1 MKLNKYQN
9 NNLLTQ
15 LYRQFL
21 IQCSIITIVTL
32 IVTGVLYVF
41 AEWFIRQCWPDGYYF
56 YRALYLAVAAVV
68 VWTIQI
74 LVCTHRLLRRVVQY
88 VDELQKATEQLFD
101 KNIEYIELSP
111 ELSEIGAKI
120 NRLKQESERN
130 ERLARENEQRKNDLI
145 MYLAH
150 DLKTPLSS
158 VIGYLTLLHDEGQI
172 SPELREKYLAIALDK
187 AERLEDLINEFFEIT
202 RFNLSEITLQYSQ
215 INLTR
220 LLEQLTFEFKPMLA
234 EKNLTC
240 ELQVPEDMTLRC
252 DANKIQRVFDNLLRN
267 AALYSYPNTKIE
279 ITAEKQEKQV
289 TIHFRNHGDTIAAEK
304 LARIF
309 EQFYRL
315 DAARSSNGGAGLGLA
330 IAKQIVEL
338 HGGRI
343 DAESANNTVEFTV
356 TLPLS

>member
-1 MKLNKYQN
+1 MNKYQN

-15 LYRQFL
+15 LFRQFL

-343 DAESANNTVEFTV
+343 YAESANNTVEFTV

>member
-1 MKLNKYQN
+1 MNKYQN

-267 AALYSYPNTKIE
+267 AAIYSYPNTKIE

-343 DAESANNTVEFTV
+343 YAESASNTVEFTV

>member
-1 MKLNKYQN
+1 MNKYQN
-9 NNLLTQ
+9 NNLLTH
-15 LYRQFL
+15 LFRQFL

-267 AALYSYPNTKIE
+267 AVLYSYPDTKIE
-279 ITAEKQEKQV
+279 ITAEKLEKQV
-289 TIHFRNHGDTIAAEK
+289 TIQFRNHGDTIAAEK